1 MKRKSLTLAF
11 VSVLALAC
19 GAAFAGYPVTSY
31 LPPDVLAGLAGLAAV
46 GALPTAAMSG
56 ELDVKGITEAL
67 TKQGTAWEEFKKTN
81 DERIAKLAKGE
92 AVEDLESKLAKMN
105 LDLSEAGAA
114 IKEIALKAG
123 RPQLSGD
130 TQERNEK
137 ELKSFNAVARAA
149 AIEAGKSFAPLSAE
163 GYAQY
168 KAAVGSFIRV
178 GDRNMSADE
187 VKAINVGT
195 ATQGGFLVGF
205 EMEAGIERVVHR
217 YSAMRQL
224 ARVIPIGSA
233 SYKKL
238 VKTSGT
244 SGGTRGGETA
254 TPAAGNSP
262 GWSEIEFKPGTYLSD
277 QRITM
282 ESLEDSVQDVEG
294 DLMEEI
300 GIEFAEMEGADFIA
314 GDGVNGPRGFQSYT
328 MIANANYAWG
338 KVGFTVSG
346 AAADFA
352 TTNPSDKLID
362 LQHSLKRQY
371 RGNAAWAMND
381 ATLAAIR
388 KFKDGQGNYLWG
400 MTAPSNLM
408 SGAVGTLLGHP
419 VVTDDFMPD
428 LGANTFPVAF
438 GDFKR
443 AYYVI
448 DRKGMSILRDPFTA
462 VPYVKFVARRRVGGG
477 IANFEALKVLKCST

>member
-1 MKRKSLTLAF
+1 MDLSEIKNL
-11 VSVLALAC
+11 V
-19 GAAFAGYPVTSY
+19 
-31 LPPDVLAGLAGLAAV
+31 
-46 GALPTAAMSG
+46 
-56 ELDVKGITEAL
+56 EQ
-67 TKQGTAWEEFKKTN
+67 QGTAWEQFKKTN
-81 DERIAKLAKGE
+81 DERIDKLAKGE
-92 AVEDLESKLAKMN
+92 SVAELEAKLAKMN
-105 LDLSEAGAA
+105 EDLTATGKEL
-114 IKEIALKAG
+114 KEIALKST
-123 RPQLSGD
+123 RPVVSGE
-130 TQERNEK
+130 TQERQEK
-137 ELKSFNAVARAA
+137 ELKTFNAVARAA

-163 GYAQY
+163 GYAAY
-168 KAAVGSFIRV
+168 KNALSSMIRI
-178 GDRNMSADE
+178 GEQKLSAE
-187 VKAINVGT
+187 ELKAINVGT

-244 SGGTRGGETA
+244 SGATRGGETSA
-254 TPAAGNSP
+254 PAQGNSP
-262 GWSEIEFKPGTYLSD
+262 GWVELEFKPGTYLSD

-282 ESLEDSVQDVEG
+282 ESLEDSVQDVES

-300 GIEFAEMEGADFIA
+300 GIEFAEMEGQDFIS
-314 GDGVNGPRGFQSYT
+314 GDGVNGPRGLHSYD
-328 MIANANYAWG
+328 IVANASYAWG
-338 KVGFTVSG
+338 KVGYVASG
-346 AAADFA
+346 GASGFA
-352 TTNPSDKLID
+352 SSHPSDYLID
-362 LQHSLKRQY
+362 LQHALKRQY

-381 ATLAAIR
+381 ATLGAVR

-408 SGAVGTLLGHP
+408 AGAVGQLLGHP

-428 LGANTFPVAF
+428 LGSNAYPIAF

-448 DRKGMSILRDPFTA
+448 DRKGMSILRDPYTA

-477 IANFEALKVLKCST
+477 IANFEAVKLLKCATS

>member
-1 MKRKSLTLAF
+1 MKRKTLTLAF
-11 VSVLALAC
+11 MAVLALAC
-19 GAAFAGYPVTSY
+19 GAAFAGYPLTNY
-31 LPPDVLAGLAGLAAV
+31 LPPEVLAGMAGM
-46 GALPTAAMSG
+46 GAMPFATG
-56 ELDVKGITEAL
+56 ETSLLEIKGLVE
-67 TKQGTAWEEFKKTN
+67 KQGTTWDEYKKTN
-81 DERIAKLAKGE
+81 DERIALLAKGE
-92 AVEDLESKLAKMN
+92 SVEALEAKLAKMDET
-105 LDLSEAGAA
+105 LAEAGKEL
-114 IKEIALKAG
+114 KEIALKAS
-123 RPQLSGD
+123 RPAVSGD

-137 ELKSFNAVARAA
+137 ELKTFNAVARAA
-149 AIEAGKSFAPLSAE
+149 AIESGKSFIPLSAE
-163 GYAQY
+163 GYVAY
-168 KAAVGSFIRV
+168 KSAMSNMIRT
-178 GDRNMSADE
+178 GEQKLSADE
-187 VKAINVGT
+187 MKAINVGT

-205 EMEAGIERVVHR
+205 EMETGIERVVQR

-244 SGGTRGGETA
+244 SGGTRGGETTA
-254 TPAAGNSP
+254 PTQGTSP
-262 GWSEIEFKPGTYLSD
+262 GWSELEFKPGTYLSD

-282 ESLEDSVQDVEG
+282 ESLEDSVQDVES

-300 GIEFAEMEGADFIA
+300 GIEFAEMEGQDFVT
-314 GDGVNGPRGFQSYT
+314 GNGVNGPRGLHSYT
-328 MIANANYAWG
+328 TVANASYEWG
-338 KVGFTVSG
+338 KVGYAASG
-346 AAADFA
+346 HASAFAAA
-352 TTNPSDKLID
+352 NPSDYLID
-362 LQHSLKRQY
+362 LQHSLKRQF
-371 RGNAAWAMND
+371 RGNAAWSMND

-408 SGAVGTLLGHP
+408 LGAVGQLLGHA

-428 LGANTFPVAF
+428 LGANAYPIAF

-477 IANFEALKVLKCST
+477 IANFEAVKLLKCATS

>member
-1 MKRKSLTLAF
+1 M
-11 VSVLALAC
+11 
-19 GAAFAGYPVTSY
+19 
-31 LPPDVLAGLAGLAAV
+31 D
-46 GALPTAAMSG
+46 M
-56 ELDVKGITEAL
+56 TEIKNLIEA
-67 TKQGTAWEEFKKTN
+67 QGTAWETFRKTN
-81 DERIAKLAKGE
+81 DERIAKLEKGE
-92 AVEDLESKLAKMN
+92 GVAELDAKLAKMN
-105 LDLSEAGAA
+105 DELTETGKSL
-114 IKEIALKAG
+114 KEISLKAG
-123 RPQLSGD
+123 RPKLFGD
-130 TQERNEK
+130 SQECNEK
-137 ELKSFNAVARAA
+137 ELKSFNAVVRAA
-149 AIEAGKSFAPLSAE
+149 AIEAGKTFAPLSAE

-178 GDRNMSADE
+178 GHEKMSTDE
-187 VKAINVGT
+187 LKAINVGT

-205 EMEAGIERVVHR
+205 EMEAGIERVVQR

-244 SGGTRGGETA
+244 SGGTRGGETSA
-254 TPAAGNSP
+254 PVTGTSP
-262 GWSEIEFKPGTYLSD
+262 NWSELEFKPGTYLSD

-282 ESLEDSVQDVEG
+282 ESLEDSVQDVES
-294 DLMEEI
+294 DLIEEI
-300 GIEFAEMEGADFIA
+300 GIEFAEMEGADFIT

-328 MIANANYAWG
+328 MVANASYAWG

-408 SGAVGTLLGHP
+408 AGSVGTLLGHP

-428 LGANTFPVAF
+428 LGANAFPVAF

-448 DRKGMSILRDPFTA
+448 DRKGMSILRDPYTA

>member
-1 MKRKSLTLAF
+1 MSDMSEIK
-11 VSVLALAC
+11 AL
-19 GAAFAGYPVTSY
+19 V
-31 LPPDVLAGLAGLAAV
+31 
-46 GALPTAAMSG
+46 
-56 ELDVKGITEAL
+56 E
-67 TKQGTAWEEFKKTN
+67 KQGSDWEQFRKTN
-81 DERIAKLAKGE
+81 DERLAKLEKGE
-92 AVEDLESKLAKMN
+92 GVADLEAKLSKMN
-105 LDLSEAGAA
+105 DELTESG
-114 IKEIALKAG
+114 KALKDLTLKST
-123 RPQLSGD
+123 RPVISGD
-130 TQERNEK
+130 AQERQEK
-137 ELKSFNAVARAA
+137 ELKTFNAVARAA
-149 AIEAGKSFAPLSAE
+149 AIEAGKTFAPLSAE
-163 GYAQY
+163 GYAAY
-168 KAAVGSFIRV
+168 KNALSSMIRT
-178 GDRNMSADE
+178 GEQKLSAE
-187 VKAINVGT
+187 EMKAINVGT

-244 SGGTRGGETA
+244 SGATRGGETSA
-254 TPAAGNSP
+254 PTQGNTQQ
-262 GWSEIEFKPGTYLSD
+262 WSELEFKPGTYLSD

-282 ESLEDSVQDVEG
+282 ESLEDSVQDVES

-300 GIEFAEMEGADFIA
+300 GIEFAEMEGQDFIT
-314 GDGVNGPRGFQSYT
+314 GDGVNGPRGLQSYD
-328 MIANANYAWG
+328 IVANASYAWG
-338 KVGFTVSG
+338 KVGYVASGG
-346 AAADFA
+346 AAGFA
-352 TTNPSDKLID
+352 ASNPSDYLID

-381 ATLAAIR
+381 ATLAAVR

-408 SGAVGTLLGHP
+408 AGAVGQLLGHA

-428 LGANTFPVAF
+428 LGSNAFPIAF

-448 DRKGMSILRDPFTA
+448 DRKGMSILRDPYTA

-477 IANFEALKVLKCST
+477 IANFEAVKLLKCATS

>member
-1 MKRKSLTLAF
+1 MDLSEVKTL
-11 VSVLALAC
+11 
-19 GAAFAGYPVTSY
+19 
-31 LPPDVLAGLAGLAAV
+31 
-46 GALPTAAMSG
+46 
-56 ELDVKGITEAL
+56 LDA
-67 TKQGTAWEEFKKTN
+67 QGTAWDQFKKTN
-81 DERIAKLAKGE
+81 DERIEKLAKGE
-92 AVEDLESKLAKMN
+92 SVEAIEAKLAKMN
-105 LDLSEAGAA
+105 EEITETSKTL
-114 IKEIALKAG
+114 KEVALKSQ
-123 RPQLSGD
+123 RPQVSAE
-130 TQERNEK
+130 TEENSAK
-137 ELKSFNAVARAA
+137 ALKTFNAVARAA
-149 AIEAGKSFAPLSAE
+149 AIEAGKSFTPLSAE

-168 KAAVGSFIRV
+168 KAAVSSFIRA
-178 GDRNMSADE
+178 GNEKMSADE
-187 VKAINVGT
+187 IKAINVGT
-195 ATQGGFLVGF
+195 ATQGGFLIDF
-205 EMEAGIERVVHR
+205 EMEAGIDRVVRR

-224 ARVIPIGSA
+224 ARVITIGSA

-244 SGGTRGGETA
+244 SGATRGGETTA
-254 TPAAGNSP
+254 PTEGTSP
-262 GWSEIEFKPGTYLSD
+262 GWVELEFKPGTYLSD

-282 ESLEDSVQDVEG
+282 ESLEDSVQDVES

-300 GIEFAEMEGADFIA
+300 GIEFSEMEGQDFIS
-314 GDGVNGPRGFQSYT
+314 GTGVNGPRGFQSYT
-328 MIANANYAWG
+328 MIANASYAWG

-352 TTNPSDKLID
+352 ATNPSDKLID

-371 RGNAAWAMND
+371 RGNAAWTMND

-408 SGAVGTLLGHP
+408 AGAVGTLLGHP

-438 GDFKR
+438 GDFQR

-448 DRKGMSILRDPFTA
+448 DRKGMSILRDPYTA

-477 IANFEALKVLKCST
+477 IANFEAVKVLKCST

>member
-1 MKRKSLTLAF
+1 
-11 VSVLALAC
+11 
-19 GAAFAGYPVTSY
+19 
-31 LPPDVLAGLAGLAAV
+31 
-46 GALPTAAMSG
+46 MSDLS
-56 ELDVKGITEAL
+56 EIKNLVDA
-67 TKQGTAWEEFKKTN
+67 QGTAWEQFKKAN
-81 DERIAKLAKGE
+81 DERIAKLEKGE
-92 AVEDLESKLAKMN
+92 GTAELDAKLAKVN
-105 LDLSEAGAA
+105 DELTATG
-114 IKEIALKAG
+114 KELKELTLKSQ
-123 RPQLSGD
+123 RPAVSGEKAE
-130 TQERNEK
+130 QAEK
-137 ELKSFNAVARAA
+137 ELKSFNAIARAS
-149 AIEAGKSFAPLSAE
+149 AIESGKNFVPLSAE
-163 GYAQY
+163 GYANY
-168 KAAVGSFIRV
+168 KAAMSGFIR
-178 GDRNMSADE
+178 GGEQKLSADE
-187 VKAINVGT
+187 MKAINVGT
-195 ATQGGFLVGF
+195 ATQGGFLTSF
-205 EMEAGIERVVHR
+205 EMEAGIDRVVHR

-224 ARVIPIGSA
+224 ARVISIGAA

-244 SGGTRGGETA
+244 SGGTRGGETSA
-254 TPAAGNSP
+254 PVAGTSP
-262 GWSEIEFKPGTYLSD
+262 GWSELEFKPGTFLSD
-277 QRITM
+277 QRITL
-282 ESLEDSVQDVEG
+282 ESLEDSVQDVES

-300 GIEFAEMEGADFIA
+300 GIEFAEMEGQDFIS

-328 MIANANYAWG
+328 MAANASYAWG

-352 TTNPSDKLID
+352 ATNPSDKLID

-408 SGAVGTLLGHP
+408 AGAVGTLLGHP

-428 LGANTFPVAF
+428 LAANAFPVAF

-448 DRKGMSILRDPFTA
+448 DRKGMSILRDPYTA

-477 IANFEALKVLKCST
+477 IANFEAIKVLKCST

>member
-1 MKRKSLTLAF
+1 MDLSEIKNLVDA
-11 VSVLALAC
+11 
-19 GAAFAGYPVTSY
+19 
-31 LPPDVLAGLAGLAAV
+31 
-46 GALPTAAMSG
+46 
-56 ELDVKGITEAL
+56 
-67 TKQGTAWEEFKKTN
+67 QGTAWVEFKKTN
-81 DERIAKLAKGE
+81 DERLAKLAKGE
-92 AVEDLESKLAKMN
+92 SVTDLEAKLAKMN
-105 LDLSEAGAA
+105 DALTETGASL
-114 IKEIALKAG
+114 KEIALKAG

-130 TQERNEK
+130 AQERSEK

-168 KAAVGSFIRV
+168 KAAVSSLIRA
-178 GDRNMSADE
+178 GNEKMTAE
-187 VKAINVGT
+187 ELKAINVGT

-244 SGGTRGGETA
+244 SGGTRGGETSA
-254 TPAAGNSP
+254 PVAGTSP
-262 GWSEIEFKPGTYLSD
+262 GWSELEFKPGTYLSD

-282 ESLEDSVQDVEG
+282 ESLEDSVQDVES

-300 GIEFAEMEGADFIA
+300 GIEFAEMEGADFIT
-314 GDGVNGPRGFQSYT
+314 GNGVNGPRGLQSYS
-328 MIANANYAWG
+328 IVANASYAWG
-338 KVGFTVSG
+338 SVGYVASG

-352 TTNPSDKLID
+352 ASNPSDKLID

-371 RGNAAWAMND
+371 RGNAAWTMND
-381 ATLAAIR
+381 ATLGAIR

-408 SGAVGTLLGHP
+408 AGAVGTLLGYP
-419 VVTDDFMPD
+419 VLTDDFMPD
-428 LGANTFPVAF
+428 LGANAFPVAF

-448 DRKGMSILRDPFTA
+448 DRKGMSILRDPYTA

-477 IANFEALKVLKCST
+477 IANFEAVKLLKCATS

>member
-1 MKRKSLTLAF
+1 MDLSEVKNL
-11 VSVLALAC
+11 
-19 GAAFAGYPVTSY
+19 VT
-31 LPPDVLAGLAGLAAV
+31 A
-46 GALPTAAMSG
+46 
-56 ELDVKGITEAL
+56 
-67 TKQGTAWEEFKKTN
+67 QGTAWEEFKKTN
-81 DERIAKLAKGE
+81 DERLAKLAKGE
-92 AVEDLESKLAKMN
+92 TVTDLEAKLAKMETA
-105 LDLSEAGAA
+105 LTDAG
-114 IKEIALKAG
+114 KELKEVALKSQ
-123 RPQLSGD
+123 RPTVSGE

-149 AIEAGKSFAPLSAE
+149 AIEAGKSFVPLSAE
-163 GYAQY
+163 GYANY
-168 KAAVGSFIRV
+168 KAAMGGFIR
-178 GDRNMSADE
+178 GGMDGLSADQQ
-187 VKAINVGT
+187 KAINVGT

-205 EMEAGIERVVHR
+205 EMEAGIDRVVHR

-244 SGGTRGGETA
+244 SGGTRGGETTA
-254 TPAAGNSP
+254 PTQGTSP
-262 GWSEIEFKPGTYLSD
+262 GWVELEFKPGTYLSD

-282 ESLEDSVQDVEG
+282 ESLEDSVQDVEA

-300 GIEFAEMEGADFIA
+300 GIEFSEMEGADFVT
-314 GDGVNGPRGFQSYT
+314 GDGVNGPRGFESYS
-328 MIANANYAWG
+328 IVANASYAWG
-338 KVGFTVSG
+338 SVGYVASG
-346 AAADFA
+346 HASAFAA
-352 TTNPSDKLID
+352 TNPSDYLID
-362 LQHSLKRQY
+362 TVHSLKRQY
-371 RGNAAWAMND
+371 RGGAAWTMND
-381 ATLAAIR
+381 ATLGAIR

-408 SGAVGTLLGHP
+408 AGAVGTLLGYP

-428 LGANTFPVAF
+428 TGANAYPIAF
-438 GDFKR
+438 GDFKK

-477 IANFEALKVLKCST
+477 IANFEAVKLFKCATS